1 MSCQHRNIKLS
12 NTAQDKKLSCRYV
25 TLSDTVIIPV
35 FCVCMIA
42 AMGSSAGLRHAV
54 FMQFDV
60 DRNTEYIVA
69 MNAGY
74 FLLQALAVEQFLNN

>member
-12 NTAQDKKLSCRYV
+12 NTTQVKKLSCRYAA
-25 TLSDTVIIPV
+25 LSDTVIIPV
-35 FCVCMIA
+35 FCVCMIT

-60 DRNTEYIVA
+60 DRDTEYIVA

-74 FLLQALAVEQFLNN
+74 FLLQTLAVKKFLNN